1 MSWADRIRNALR
13 PGRVAR
19 EIDREL
25 AFHLTE
31 RIEELQA
38 QGLSEMDAVRAA
50 QRQIGNRTYQAERT
64 RDMDINQRV
73 EAMLRNFRHAARSLR
88 KAPAFT
94 ATVIAT
100 LALGIG
106 ANSAVF
112 SAIWAVVL
120 RPLPFPHPER
130 LVTVDQVNPK
140 AKQPFV
146 APVRLADWDRLNTT
160 FQSITGYYMQDDSE
174 LSGELPERLKRAFV
188 APRFLETWGIAPA
201 IGRDFL
207 PAEHSPAQPTV
218 LISDGLWRRRF
229 NADQNVLGKK
239 LRFAGFSSEIIGVM
253 PASFTMLRGIDLY
266 SPSPV
271 NTSFAQ
277 ARTLTWFRCVGRL
290 KPGVSIE
297 QGGANLAAVQAALG
311 REFPKPDAEIGTAV
325 APLHEATLGG
335 ARQSLWVLFG
345 SVSLLLLIACT
356 NVAAL
361 LLSRG
366 AARQQEIAVRFS
378 LGASRGSVAAHL
390 LTEVLLLAMGGA
402 AVGLLLAA

>member
-1 MSWADRIRNALR
+1 
-13 PGRVAR
+13 
-19 EIDREL
+19 
-25 AFHLTE
+25 
-31 RIEELQA
+31 
-38 QGLSEMDAVRAA
+38 
-50 QRQIGNRTYQAERT
+50 
-64 RDMDINQRV
+64 
-73 EAMLRNFRHAARSLR
+73 MLRNFRHAARRSGMR
-88 KAPAFT
+88 RGFT
-94 ATVIAT
+94 ATVMAT

-112 SAIWAVVL
+112 SALWAVVL

-130 LVTVDQVNPK
+130 LVTVDQVNSK

-146 APVRLADWDRLNTT
+146 APVRLADWNRLNTT

-188 APRFLETWGIAPA
+188 APRFLETLGIAPA
-201 IGRDFL
+201 IGRDFR
-207 PAEHSPAQPTV
+207 PEEYSPAQPTV
-218 LISDGLWRRRF
+218 LISDRLWRRRF
-229 NADQNVLGKK
+229 NADPHVVGKK

-253 PASFTMLRGIDLY
+253 PVSFTMVRGIDLY

-271 NTSFAQ
+271 NTPFAQ
-277 ARTLTWFRCVGRL
+277 QRTLTWFRCVGRL

-297 QGGANLAAVQAALG
+297 QARANLAAVQAALG
-311 REFPKPDAEIGTAV
+311 REFPKPDAEIGTAM
-325 APLHEATLGG
+325 ASLRESTLGG
-335 ARQSLWVLFG
+335 TAASLWVLFG

-361 LLSRG
+361 LLARG
-366 AARQQEIAVRFS
+366 TARQREIAVRFP

-402 AVGLLLAA
+402 GVGLLLAATAARVFRTLAKELPRVDEIALDWR